1 MEIERINENTVKFFI
16 SYVDVEERGFD
27 REEIWYNREKS
38 EELFWEMMDEV
49 HEEEG
54 FVFDGPL
61 WIQVQA
67 LEKGLEVL
75 VTKAQISKDGNRYE
89 LPFSE
94 DKLKELSLD
103 EQIEKYLDDHFYE
116 NSLDSTESEGNET
129 VSFIAAFQDFED
141 LISLSKRP
149 LPRDMRSRLFSM
161 DQKYYLY
168 TEYSFEHF
176 SEEEVDNMISVIL
189 EYGSE
194 SKRTL
199 EVLEE
204 YGDEIIEENVFDVLK
219 QHFH

>member
-75 VTKAQISKDGNRYE
+75 VTKAQISKDGSRFE

-94 DKLKELSLD
+94 EKLKDFSLD
-103 EQIEKYLDDHFYE
+103 EQIEKYLDQHFFE
-116 NSLDSTESEGNET
+116 NSLDSTESEENET
-129 VSFIAAFQDFED
+129 VSFVTYFQDLED
-141 LISLSKRP
+141 LISLSKRS
-149 LPRDMRSRLFSM
+149 LPEGIQSRLFSM

-168 TEYSFEHF
+168 TEYSFKHF
-176 SEEEVDNMISVIL
+176 SEEEVDNMISIIL
-189 EYGSE
+189 EYGVE
-194 SKRTL
+194 SGRTL

-204 YGDEIIEENVFDVLK
+204 YGNEIIKENVFDVLK
-219 QHFH
+219 QYFN